1 MTVRATK
8 MHGLGNDYVYVDAFR
23 QPVAD
28 PARLARAV
36 SDRHMG
42 VGSDGLIL
50 IGPATEPGAHLRMRI
65 FNADGSEAQMCGN
78 GIRCVARYAVERGLS
93 ASNPLQVQTGRGT
106 LSIAWRAG
114 AAFEASVQMGAPR
127 FTCGEVPAR
136 VPGVPES
143 TELLGWRMPEA
154 FWEGCEGSREWM
166 QACGLEGTLSLVNM
180 GNPHA
185 VLWCRDV
192 RAVPLERVGPFI
204 ERHAWF
210 PERINAH
217 FAAVESPGTIRMRTW
232 ERGSGIT
239 LACGT
244 GASAV
249 GAAGIREQRVRGPMQ
264 VHLPGGPLRIE
275 WAGGDASVVM
285 TGPATFVA
293 DLELAADLAA
303 EAG

>member
-1 MTVRATK
+1 MIVRATK
-8 MHGLGNDYVYVDAFR
+8 MHGLGNDYIYVDTFR

-36 SDRHMG
+36 SDRHRG

-50 IGPATEPGAHLRMRI
+50 IGPPGEPGAHVRMRI

-78 GIRCVARYAVERGLS
+78 GVRCVVRFAVERGLS
-93 ASNPLQVQTGRGT
+93 TANPLRVQTGRGT
-106 LSIAWRAG
+106 LSVVWRDG
-114 AAFEASVQMGAPR
+114 AAFEASVEMGEPR
-127 FTCGEVPAR
+127 FGSAQVPAR
-136 VPGVPES
+136 LPGLPPSADALAWPLPGDFWQGLEAPA
-143 TELLGWRMPEA
+143 GWT
-154 FWEGCEGSREWM
+154 SR
-166 QACGLEGTLSLVNM
+166 CGLSGSLSLASM

-192 RAVPLERVGPFI
+192 EAVPLERVGPFI

-210 PERINAH
+210 PERINVHVAQVE
-217 FAAVESPGTIRMRTW
+217 AAGDIRMRTW

-239 LACGT
+239 MACGT

-249 GAAGIREQRVRGPMQ
+249 AAIAMREGRAHSPVR
-264 VHLPGGPLRIE
+264 VHLPGGALRIE
-275 WAGGDASVVM
+275 WAGDAAPVIM

-293 DLELAADLAA
+293 DLELSADLSR